1 MLIVKHGERLVERD
15 LIDEIADAMDKI
27 IDMAVFA
34 NIDQRATVIA
44 RYRGRRFTVTVTPV
58 GEDEDDE

>member
-1 MLIVKHGERLVERD
+1 MLIVKHGEHSVERD

-34 NIDQRATVIA
+34 NIEQRATVIA

-58 GEDEDDE
+58 GKDEDDE